1 MQVTG
6 KMKHTKKLFVK
17 SKAGFGP
24 ALLLLGMLTI
34 LNSGCSQDEEASKI
48 LRDSLKAARDSA
60 KVIVADTTVRTEFE
74 GLYNYE
80 KSGSTFRDCRYPD
93 SVYIVN
99 DASGKLKAQ
108 FEKIFPASNVYGSIV
123 TKVKGTLIPTAEQKF
138 KDKYPKTL
146 KISEVIQVDKKNFR
160 NTCVPYDFWAFGNEP
175 NWTMQISEKE
185 GIIELFDSS
194 EGKNYSFFRND
205 PKTDSG
211 AIVYSSFN
219 TIRKYSIDIKI
230 KKEKCSDTMSD
241 TEYEYSVTAV
251 ITGGKQFKGC
261 AIKGK

>member
-1 MQVTG
+1 MQVIG
-6 KMKHTKKLFVK
+6 NMKNIKLLFMRK
-17 SKAGFGP
+17 TANCGHAFI
-24 ALLLLGMLTI
+24 LFGMLAI
-34 LNSGCSQDEEASKI
+34 FNSGCSQDEEANKI

-60 KVIVADTTVRTEFE
+60 KIVVPDTAVRTEFE

-99 DASGKLKAQ
+99 DASGKLEAQ
-108 FEKIFPASNVYGSIV
+108 FERIFPASNVYGSIV
-123 TKVKGTLIPTAEQKF
+123 AKVKGTLIPTAEQKF
-138 KDKYPKTL
+138 KDKYPSTL
-146 KISEVIQVDKKNFR
+146 KISEVVQVDKKNFR

-175 NWTMQISEKE
+175 NWSLQISKKE
-185 GIIELFDSS
+185 GIIELQDIAADKS
-194 EGKNYSFFRND
+194 YSFFWNE

-211 AIVYSSFN
+211 FVVYSSFN

-230 KKEKCSDTMSD
+230 RKEKCNDTMAD
-241 TEYEYSVTAV
+241 IEYEYFVTAE
-251 ITGGKQFKGC
+251 ITGGKKFTGC

>member
-1 MQVTG
+1 MLVTG
-6 KMKHTKKLFVK
+6 KTNH
-17 SKAGFGP
+17 AR
-24 ALLLLGMLTI
+24 ALTI
-34 LNSGCSQDEEASKI
+34 AGRAVYGFFSLLSVISTIFISGCSQEEDVNKSM
-48 LRDSLKAARDSA
+48 RDSLKAARDSA

-123 TKVKGTLIPTAEQKF
+123 AMVKGTLIPTVEQKF
-138 KDKYPKTL
+138 KDKYPSTL

-211 AIVYSSFN
+211 GIVYSSFN

-241 TEYEYSVTAV
+241 TEYDYSVTAV
-251 ITGGKQFKGC
+251 ITGGKQFTGC